1 MKNILLGIIISS
13 GITFGQT
20 FHVDKVQGTVKA
32 QVGTNENWS
41 NIVENQTLS
50 ANSIIET
57 GKNSLVVLSGNNSK
71 FTLKGSSALQL
82 SDIKKMSV
90 NDLILALAMEDML
103 NAPKKKDEANSKN
116 TAVYGAQINGIKDPI
131 VETDNF
137 GIKKLNGAVQ
147 LAEDGFKEY
156 AVVDA
161 KDTYRKYPETKSIAS
176 FRIYFANIIFDFGL
190 NEDAYDEF
198 KSIQSL
204 KLSNDQKEI
213 VNNKLEILASKLTQ
227 K

>member
-1 MKNILLGIIISS
+1 MKNLWLVLFFSA
-13 GITFGQT
+13 GITLAQT
-20 FHVDKVQGTVKA
+20 FHVEKVLGTVKV
-32 QVGTNENWS
+32 QIGTNENWS
-41 NIVENQTLS
+41 NVAENQTLGP
-50 ANSIIET
+50 NSIIET
-57 GKNSLVVLSGNNSK
+57 GKNSQVTLIENNSK
-71 FTLKGSSALQL
+71 FTLKSSSVLQL

-147 LAEDGFKEY
+147 LAESGYKQS

-161 KDTYRKYPETKSIAS
+161 KDTYRKYPETKDIAS
-176 FRIYFANIIFDFGL
+176 FRIYFANILFDFGL
-190 NEDAYDEF
+190 NDDAYDEF

-204 KLSNDQKEI
+204 KLSGDQKEI
-213 VNNKLEILASKLTQ
+213 VKNKLAILASKLTQ

>member
-1 MKNILLGIIISS
+1 MKNLLLVLFFSA
-13 GITFGQT
+13 GITLAQT
-20 FHVDKVQGTVKA
+20 FHVEKVLGTVKV
-32 QVGTNENWS
+32 QIGTNENWS
-41 NIVENQTLS
+41 NVAENQTLG

-57 GKNSLVVLSGNNSK
+57 GKNSQVILIENNSK
-71 FTLKGSSALQL
+71 FTLKSSSVLQL

-116 TAVYGAQINGIKDPI
+116 TAVYGAQISGIKDPI

-147 LAEDGFKEY
+147 LAESGYKES

-161 KDTYRKYPETKSIAS
+161 KDTYRKYPETKNIAS
-176 FRIYFANIIFDFGL
+176 FRIYFTNILFDFGL
-190 NEDAYDEF
+190 NDDAYDEF

-204 KLSNDQKEI
+204 KLSGDQKEI
-213 VNNKLEILASKLTQ
+213 VKNKLAILASKLTQ

>member
-147 LAEDGFKEY
+147 LAEDGFKES

-213 VNNKLEILASKLTQ
+213 VNKKLEILASKLTQ

>member
-41 NIVENQTLS
+41 NIGENQTLS

-147 LAEDGFKEY
+147 LAEDGFKES

>member
-1 MKNILLGIIISS
+1 MIFSAGIILA
-13 GITFGQT
+13 QT

-32 QVGTNENWS
+32 QIGTNENWS
-41 NIVENQTLS
+41 SVADNQNLNT
-50 ANSIIET
+50 NSIVET
-57 GKNSLVVLSGNNSK
+57 GKNSLVILSRDNSK
-71 FTLKGSSALQL
+71 FTLKSSSALQL
-82 SDIKKMSV
+82 SNIKKMSV

-103 NAPKKKDEANSKN
+103 NAPKKKEEATSKN

-147 LAEDGFKEY
+147 LAESGYKES

-161 KDTYRKYPETKSIAS
+161 RETYRKYPETKSISS
-176 FRIYFANIIFDFGL
+176 FRIYFANILFDFGL
-190 NEDAYDEF
+190 NEDAFDEF
-198 KSIQSL
+198 KSIQTL
-204 KLSNDQKEI
+204 KLSVDQKEI
-213 VNNKLEILASKLTQ
+213 VKNKLEILATKLTQ

>member
-147 LAEDGFKEY
+147 LAEDGFKES

-176 FRIYFANIIFDFGL
+176 FRIYFANIIFDFGF

-213 VNNKLEILASKLTQ
+213 VNKKLEILASKLTQ

>member
-1 MKNILLGIIISS
+1 MKNILLAIIIST
-13 GITFGQT
+13 GIVFGQS
-20 FHVDKVQGTVKA
+20 FHVDKVQGNVKV
-32 QVGTNENWS
+32 QVGTSENWS
-41 NIVENQTLS
+41 NVVENQTLNT
-50 ANSIIET
+50 NSIIET
-57 GKNSLVVLSGNNSK
+57 GKNSLIVLSGNKSK

-82 SDIKKMSV
+82 SDIKKMGV

-103 NAPKKKDEANSKN
+103 NAPKKKEEANSKN
-116 TAVYGAQINGIKDPI
+116 TAVYGAQINGIKNPI

-147 LAEDGFKEY
+147 LAESGYKES

-161 KDTYRKYPETKSIAS
+161 KNTYRKYPETKNLAS
-176 FRIYFANIIFDFGL
+176 FRIYFANILSDFGL
-190 NEDAYDEF
+190 NEEAYDEF

-204 KLSNDQKEI
+204 NLSNDQKEI
-213 VNNKLEILASKLTQ
+213 VKNKLEILASKLSQ

>member
-1 MKNILLGIIISS
+1 MNKIFLIIILAAGIISA
-13 GITFGQT
+13 QT
-20 FHVDKVQGTVKA
+20 FRIEKVEGAVKV

-41 NIVENQTLS
+41 NVSAGQSLS

-57 GKNSLVVLSGNNSK
+57 DKNSVITLTCDNLK
-71 FTLKGSSALQL
+71 FTLKGSSALEL
-82 SDIKKMSV
+82 SNIKKMTV

-103 NAPKKKDEANSKN
+103 DAPKKKEEANSKN
-116 TAVYGAQINGIKDPI
+116 TAVYGAQINGLKDPI

-147 LAEDGFKEY
+147 LAENGYKES

-161 KDTYRKYPETKSIAS
+161 KETYRKYPETKNIAS
-176 FRIYFANIIFDFGL
+176 FRIYFANILYNLGL
-190 NEDAYDEF
+190 NEDAFDEF

-204 KLSNDQKEI
+204 KLSNTQREEVKSKMEA
-213 VNNKLEILASKLTQ
+213 LASKLIQ